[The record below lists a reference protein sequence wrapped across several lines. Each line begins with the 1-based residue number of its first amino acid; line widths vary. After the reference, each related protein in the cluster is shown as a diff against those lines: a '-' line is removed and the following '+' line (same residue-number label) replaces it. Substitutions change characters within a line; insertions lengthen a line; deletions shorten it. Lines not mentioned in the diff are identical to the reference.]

1 MQQWGC
7 MGIGIGRFIRTP
19 YFAPGPG
26 APGPGAKWLTPC
38 DIRTTQAPGEA
49 ERFRRRVS
57 LAFVDR
63 VSPTETLM
71 LELRQVHKTYH
82 TGPQHVAALRGVDL
96 TIDEPGFFAVMGRSG
111 SGKSTLL
118 HLVAGLD
125 RADSGTIVVDGEDVT
140 AMSERR
146 LTEFRRCKVG
156 IVFQQFNLIPTL
168 TAAQNVALPGVIDA
182 RPRSWIDERV
192 GELLDRFELSGRA
205 DHRPEAMSGGEQQRV
220 ATARALL
227 FQPRLL
233 LADEPTGSL
242 DSVSAEHLWRLL
254 HDLADRQ
261 EMTVLMVTHEPAA
274 VTNCSK
280 VYVLDDGQ
288 VRGDFE
294 VDGLDAGA
302 VASCYQQF
310 GR

>member
-1 MQQWGC
+1 
-7 MGIGIGRFIRTP
+7 
-19 YFAPGPG
+19 
-26 APGPGAKWLTPC
+26 
-38 DIRTTQAPGEA
+38 
-49 ERFRRRVS
+49 
-57 LAFVDR
+57 
-63 VSPTETLM
+63 M
-71 LELRQVHKTYH
+71 LQLRQVHKTYH
-82 TGPQHVAALRGVDL
+82 TGAQHVAALRGVDL
-96 TIDEPGFFAVMGRSG
+96 TIRQPGFFAVMGRSG

-125 RADSGTIVVDGEDVT
+125 RPDGGTIVVDGEDVT

-168 TAAQNVALPGVIDA
+168 TAAQNVALPGVIDS
-182 RPRSWIDERV
+182 RPRSWIDARV
-192 GELLDRFELSGRA
+192 AELLDRFELSARA

-227 FQPRLL
+227 FSPPLL

-242 DSVSAEHLWRLL
+242 DSDSAAHMWRML
-254 HDLADRQ
+254 HDLAQRQ
-261 EMTVLMVTHEPAA
+261 NMTVLMVTHEPAA
-274 VTNCSK
+274 VMNCSK

-294 VDGLDAGA
+294 VDSLDAGA
-302 VASCYQQF
+302 VASRYQQF